1 MIDWQKLIRALLGKP
16 EPDRE
21 DLKPYGTISSEQ
33 MAIIIANKLDE
44 IGSSADI
51 YLPDKRC
58 KVYRKQDVISYSGL
72 TEIASLKYIPE
83 THDCDDFA
91 AKAYGLFAG
100 LVWTNNHAMNFIID
114 ETGTFYFIEPQNK
127 RLSQKLEGA
136 QGNAIRMIIG
146 R

>member
-44 IGSSADI
+44 IGSPADI
-51 YLPDKRC
+51 YLPDYRC
-58 KVYRKQDVISYSGL
+58 KVYRKQDVMSYSGL

-136 QGNAIRMIIG
+136 QGNAIRFIIG

>member
-44 IGSSADI
+44 IGSPADI
-51 YLPDKRC
+51 YLPDKQC
-58 KVYRKQDVISYSGL
+58 KVYRKQDVMSYSGL

-127 RLSQKLEGA
+127 SLSQKLEGA
-136 QGNAIRMIIG
+136 QGTAIRFIIG